1 MALIPTVS
9 TGAAPVQIMV
19 ASASGNA
26 SALATRTTPAGNG
39 LERLTR
45 TAIVDEYI
53 AAYRKHA
60 RAYVRRATQG
70 IKDNRGERFI
80 PANAV
85 IANLYIC

>member
-1 MALIPTVS
+1 MALIPTAS
-9 TGAAPVQIMV
+9 TAAAPVQIMM

-26 SALATRTTPAGNG
+26 SALAPRTTPAGNG

-45 TAIVDEYI
+45 TAIVDDYI

-60 RAYVRRATQG
+60 RAYARTPTQG

-85 IANLYIC
+85 IANRDIC